1 MSMSSPSPPP
11 VFDPN
16 AVAANQQNL
25 NTQSAAEGQ
34 AMSMVNQNN
43 PFASIN
49 YSQTGTG
56 PGGVPLYTANTTLN
70 PQVQAIVDSLKSGV
84 TNQLNQGGY
93 STGNAA
99 DTIGNMTSGTTKD
112 LLDKGVSYLQPFYN
126 TQTSQLDAQLRNQGL
141 LPGQPGYDNAMRQ
154 LSTNQDLGV
163 NNLITQFEPQAFN
176 QALTSYLTPLSVAS
190 QEMGIVQP
198 NYATS
203 SFVNPPQA
211 KVNPADLTGATE
223 QAQNALNTQ
232 YGQQVA
238 ANSNMMSG
246 IFGIPSAI
254 LGGWAGS
261 PSGGSAITKLLGM
274 AALA

>member
-1 MSMSSPSPPP
+1 MGSSPTPPP
-11 VFDPN
+11 VFNPS
-16 AVAANQQNL
+16 AVANQQQAL
-25 NTQSAAEGQ
+25 NTQSASEGQ

-84 TNQLNQGGY
+84 TNQLNTGGY

-99 DTIGNMTSGTTKD
+99 DTIGNMTSGTTKA
-112 LLDKGVSYLQPFYN
+112 LLDKGVSYLQPFYQ

-176 QALTSYLTPLSVAS
+176 QALTSYLTPLNVAAS
-190 QEMGIVQP
+190 EMGIVQP

-223 QAQNALNTQ
+223 AAQNAANTQ
-232 YGQQVA
+232 YQQQVA
-238 ANSNMMSG
+238 ANSNMMTG
-246 IFGIPSAI
+246 MFGIPTAI
-254 LGGWAGS
+254 LGGWAR
-261 PSGGSAITKLLGM
+261 GGGLASLL
-274 AALA
+274 A